1 MKIRGMNDKTYGP
14 KAFAFLRVIFHTCDC
29 SDIEIVKKL
38 GCLEKLS
45 GKAY

>member
-1 MKIRGMNDKTYGP
+1 MKIRGMNDKNYGP
-14 KAFAFLRVIFHTCDC
+14 EAFAFLKVIFQPCDC

-45 GKAY
+45 GKVF